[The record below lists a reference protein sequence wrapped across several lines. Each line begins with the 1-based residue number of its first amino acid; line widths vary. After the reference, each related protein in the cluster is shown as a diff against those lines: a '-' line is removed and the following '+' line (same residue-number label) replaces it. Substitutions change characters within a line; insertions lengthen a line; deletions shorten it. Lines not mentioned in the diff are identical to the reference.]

1 MPTSPNP
8 SRMPTSPPDAPA
20 PPPRLDPDLERGPLR
35 RCIVTRE
42 TLPREAMLR
51 FVLGPDARVVP
62 DVAARL
68 PGRGMWLKAERAALE
83 QAMKKGAFAR
93 AAKARAVVPPDLPEQ
108 VAVLLRARLADL
120 LGMAR
125 RAGQSVAGFQKVREW
140 LQQGRVGVLLEATD
154 GSAAER
160 ARLIGGHATPV
171 VLALDAALLGQV
183 FGRDGAVHVAVAP
196 GRLAE
201 HIRSEARRFA
211 ALA

>member
-1 MPTSPNP
+1 MQVPPR

-20 PPPRLDPDLERGPLR
+20 PPPSLDPDRERGPFR
-35 RCIVTRE
+35 RCIVSRE
-42 TLPREAMLR
+42 TLPKEAMLR

-68 PGRGMWLKAERAALE
+68 PGRGMWLKAERAALD

-93 AAKARAVVPPDLPEQ
+93 AAKASVVVPPELPAEI
-108 VAVLLRARLADL
+108 ATLLRARLADT

-154 GSAAER
+154 GSPAER
-160 ARLIGGHATPV
+160 ARLIGHHAAPV
-171 VLALDAALLGQV
+171 ILALDTTLLGQV
-183 FGRDGAVHVAVAP
+183 FGRDGAVHVAVAR
-196 GRLAE
+196 GALAERIRQESARLAG
-201 HIRSEARRFA
+201 
-211 ALA
+211 LT